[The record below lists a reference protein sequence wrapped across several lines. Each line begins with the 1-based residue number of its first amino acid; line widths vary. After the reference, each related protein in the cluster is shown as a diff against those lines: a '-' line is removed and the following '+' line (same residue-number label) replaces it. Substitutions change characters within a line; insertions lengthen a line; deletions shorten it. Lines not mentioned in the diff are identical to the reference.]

1 MINTSLFAL
10 FGRYQGDASLAGV
23 LENIQRGTYKQN
35 VGEIRE
41 ALAAGEKERAAKL
54 KKTLPAFTPQ
64 ATYTKKRL
72 NPYITGYNQLVIL
85 DIDHV
90 GKRELERIAPLA
102 TEAPYTVAYFRSP
115 SGDGAKLI
123 AYAATSETATPGNH
137 RRVYEAVSR
146 WYATRLDVE
155 LDTSGSDI
163 GRLCF
168 VSDDPALY
176 LSPAYR
182 PWLEGTGEVP
192 EGLDPLPLTWK
203 EEVSK
208 TAPGTKKRKMA
219 SPLEKAR
226 RTAERKG
233 AYAEGNRNNFI
244 FVMAARANR
253 LGVKWAEMEA
263 YAATAFAD
271 LPAEE
276 RLAAIRSAYSHVEE
290 HAAEKGAATPRGTGR
305 GSLDVAAVEA
315 YISERFL
322 TRKNEVRGY
331 VEVAAKEKRNGPKPA
346 FQAVSDYWVN
356 TRWRNLQKAGYACS
370 PNDLRAILLSDFS
383 ETYHP
388 FRSYFEGLAPWDGVT
403 DWIGQLADTVDTT
416 RPAFWRGCLK
426 RWLIAGVA
434 CSMELGRENH
444 AILLLAG
451 GQGLGKTSWLRNL
464 VPPELRDY
472 LFTGNIDPYSKD
484 FQQMMADCFLIVI
497 DEMSGQSYAELN
509 RLKALT
515 SNGVIYQ
522 RRPYGHYAET
532 QIRHASFA
540 ATVNDLHSL
549 PDDNE
554 SRRFLCF
561 EATRIDYQSPVCH
574 AGIYAQALALFRR
587 GEKYWFSGDDIRKIN
602 ENNETF
608 RQRSPEEELFF
619 TYFRKP
625 ERFDTPQYLTA
636 SDIMAKL
643 STFARITPTR
653 SSILTLSKVLKKQG
667 FNYVKSNGK
676 RLFEVAE
683 ITLEQVKANFY
694 RPEQERGESDE
705 KEKDKPKD
713 QKDNSD
719 PKFPL

>member
-10 FGRYQGDASLAGV
+10 FGRYKGNASLTGV
-23 LENIQRGTYKQN
+23 LENIQRGTYKQFID
-35 VGEIRE
+35 ETRE
-41 ALAAGEKERAAKL
+41 ALASGDKELAAKL
-54 KKTLPAFTPQ
+54 KKKLPAFTPQ
-64 ATYTKKRL
+64 ATYSGKRL
-72 NPYITGYNQLVIL
+72 DPHITRYNQLVIL

-90 GKRELERIAPLA
+90 GERELERITPLA

-123 AYAATSETATPGNH
+123 AYAATDETATPGNH

-146 WYATRLDVE
+146 WYATRLGVE

-168 VSDDPALY
+168 VSD
-176 LSPAYR
+176 
-182 PWLEGTGEVP
+182 
-192 EGLDPLPLTWK
+192 
-203 EEVSK
+203 
-208 TAPGTKKRKMA
+208 
-219 SPLEKAR
+219 
-226 RTAERKG
+226 
-233 AYAEGNRNNFI
+233 
-244 FVMAARANR
+244 
-253 LGVKWAEMEA
+253 
-263 YAATAFAD
+263 
-271 LPAEE
+271 
-276 RLAAIRSAYSHVEE
+276 E
-290 HAAEKGAATPRGTGR
+290 HAAETSAATPRRTGHS
-305 GSLDVAAVEA
+305 SLDVVAVEA

-331 VEVAAKEKRNGPKPA
+331 VEVATKKKRNGPKPV
-346 FQAVSDYWVN
+346 FKAVSDYWVN
-356 TRWRNLQKAGYACS
+356 SLWRSLQKAGHACT
-370 PNDLRAILLSDFS
+370 PNDIRAILLSDFS

-484 FQQMMADCFLIVI
+484 FQQMMADCLLIVI

-561 EATRIDYQSPVCH
+561 EATRIDYQSPVRH
-574 AGIYAQALALFRR
+574 SDIYAQAFALFRR

-636 SDIMAKL
+636 SDIMTKL
-643 STFARITPTR
+643 SAFARITPTR
-653 SSILTLSKVLKKQG
+653 SNILTLSKVLKKHG

-694 RPEQERGESDE
+694 RPEQGQVESDE
-705 KEKDKPKD
+705 KDKDITKD

-719 PKFPL
+719 PRLPS

>member
-10 FGRYQGDASLAGV
+10 FGRYKGDASLAGV
-23 LENIQRGTYKQN
+23 LENIQRGTYKQLID
-35 VGEIRE
+35 ETRE
-41 ALAAGEKERAAKL
+41 ALASGDKELAAKL
-54 KKTLPAFTPQ
+54 KKKLPAFTPQ
-64 ATYTKKRL
+64 ATYSGKRL
-72 NPYITGYNQLVIL
+72 DPHITRYNQLVVL

-90 GKRELERIAPLA
+90 GERELERITPLA

-123 AYAATSETATPGNH
+123 AYAATDETATPGNH

-146 WYATRLDVE
+146 WYAARLGVE

-182 PWLEGTGEVP
+182 PWLEGTGELP
-192 EGLDPLPLTWK
+192 EGLAPLPLTWK
-203 EEVSK
+203 EEVS
-208 TAPGTKKRKMA
+208 
-219 SPLEKAR
+219 
-226 RTAERKG
+226 
-233 AYAEGNRNNFI
+233 
-244 FVMAARANR
+244 
-253 LGVKWAEMEA
+253 
-263 YAATAFAD
+263 
-271 LPAEE
+271 
-276 RLAAIRSAYSHVEE
+276 
-290 HAAEKGAATPRGTGR
+290 
-305 GSLDVAAVEA
+305 
-315 YISERFL
+315 
-322 TRKNEVRGY
+322 
-331 VEVAAKEKRNGPKPA
+331 
-346 FQAVSDYWVN
+346 
-356 TRWRNLQKAGYACS
+356 
-370 PNDLRAILLSDFS
+370 
-383 ETYHP
+383 ETFHP
-388 FRSYFEGLAPWDGVT
+388 FRAYFEGLAPWDGVT

-434 CSMELGRENH
+434 GSMELGVENH
-444 AILLLAG
+444 TILLLAG

-472 LFTGNIDPYSKD
+472 LFTGNVNPYSKG
-484 FQQMMADCFLIVI
+484 FPQMMVDCLLIVI
-497 DEMSGQSYAELN
+497 DEMSGQSYADLN

-515 SNGVIYQ
+515 STGVIYL

-540 ATVNDLHSL
+540 ATVNDLQSL

-561 EATRIDYQSPVCH
+561 EATRIDYQSPVRH
-574 AGIYAQALALFRR
+574 ADIYAQALALFRR
-587 GEKYWFSGDDIRKIN
+587 GEKYWFSGEDIRKIN

-636 SDIMAKL
+636 SDIMTKL
-643 STFARITPTR
+643 SVFTRITPTR
-653 SSILTLSKVLKKQG
+653 SNIVTLSKVLKKHG
-667 FNYVKSNGK
+667 FKLTKTRGK
-676 RLFEVAE
+676 LLFEVAE
-683 ITLEQVKANFY
+683 ITSEQVKANFL
-694 RPEQERGESDE
+694 RPRQEEEDRAQ
-705 KEKDKPKD
+705 KENDIFKGQEDKPE
-713 QKDNSD
+713 
-719 PKFPL
+719 